1 MRIISQ
7 ASLGDMFGVT
17 PKTIDEWQG
26 QGLPIAVRGAPPRP
40 SEYESADCIRWLVE
54 REVTK
59 VRSESPKD
67 RLYSLQAEEVA
78 LRLAEK
84 RGTMIPAAEIEP
96 AMKAAMIAAR
106 EYLRSIPPQLAVLLA
121 GAEPERIETE
131 LRAAFDEFLTR
142 MSQWRP
148 TDQVDAESD
157 EDEEEGDERG
167 G

>member
-1 MRIISQ
+1 MRIVSQ
-7 ASLGDMFGVT
+7 ASLADMFGVT
-17 PKTIDEWQG
+17 AKTIDVWQD
-26 QGLPIAVRGAPPRP
+26 QGLPIALRGGANRA
-40 SEYESADCIRWLVE
+40 SEYEAAECIQWLVS
-54 REVTK
+54 REVAK
-59 VRSESPKD
+59 VRAESPKD

-121 GAEPERIETE
+121 GAEPDRIESE
-131 LRAAFDEFLTR
+131 LRSAFDEFLTR

-148 TDQVDAESD
+148 SDQVDAEAD
-157 EDEEEGDERG
+157 DDDEEGDERG